1 MNTASLEI
9 AVDSPGFA
17 AEAAPFADRL
27 ELCTD
32 LEQEGL
38 SPSRDLMTKT
48 LRAVSDHGT
57 PVHALVRPEPA
68 RRSGPPRLEDFVLDA
83 SLLQR
88 SLDEGSLAGD
98 LGLQG
103 VVIGAATPA
112 GRPDL
117 DACSLLCERARR
129 YDLEVGFHRVF
140 DLLVERR
147 SALDAFAAIGIR
159 RVLSTGGTSWT
170 PAPGSHR
177 TRAERLGALSEHAAS
192 LARSDH
198 RAALDVVACGGI
210 RSGSPSEL
218 LRATGHL
225 HSSGGRALEGRLEEV
240 MGLSLLVTSMKLG

>member
-1 MNTASLEI
+1 MNPASLEI

-27 ELCTD
+27 ELCSD
-32 LEQEGL
+32 LEQEGF
-38 SPSRDLMTKT
+38 SPSRSLMTRT
-48 LRAVSDHGT
+48 LDAVSDHGT
-57 PVHALVRPEPA
+57 PIHALVRPLPA
-68 RRSGPPRLEDFVLDA
+68 GRSGPPRLEDFVLDA

-88 SLDEGSLAGD
+88 SLDHVSLAGD

-129 YDLEVGFHRVF
+129 YGLEVGFHRAF
-140 DLLVERR
+140 DLLVDRPA
-147 SALDAFAAIGIR
+147 ALADLAAIGIR
-159 RVLSTGGTSWT
+159 RVLSTGGAGWV
-170 PAPGSHR
+170 PAPGSHHE
-177 TRAERLGALSEHAAS
+177 RAGRLRALAEHAAS
-192 LARSDH
+192 LAGHDPRV
-198 RAALDVVACGGI
+198 ALDVVTCGGI
-210 RSGSPSEL
+210 RSGSPPQL

-225 HSSGGRALEGRLEEV
+225 HSSGGRTPEGRLEEV